1 MQTQY
6 NETDVNLYQE
16 SERTS
21 VMAILSMIFGFG
33 GCCLG
38 ITSIPAILLGIF
50 GLVGISKSKG
60 RVGGTGF
67 GIAGILIGL
76 ITLALWGGLFG
87 VTIFGLNT
95 FISTFGQTTEQVFF
109 DIQADEFDSARSQ
122 MDSPASDATDAQMI
136 VFHEGYQGAVGEY
149 VALPD
154 GPMDMM
160 KGYMAV
166 GQQIQAYQGIPGYI
180 PMPLRFDSGWG
191 LVIIVIDPQ
200 SGSSTPQAMEYIV
213 VDSQG
218 NEYRLPGDAAD
229 ESVLETIEDEIPT
242 EDEGP

>member
-1 MQTQY
+1 MTHTQTQY

-16 SERTS
+16 TERTS
-21 VMAILSMIFGFG
+21 VMAILSMVFGIG

-38 ITSIPAILLGIF
+38 ITSLPAILLGIF

-76 ITLALWGGLFG
+76 LTLALWLGAIG
-87 VTIFGLNT
+87 VTVGGLNT
-95 FISTFGQTTEQVFF
+95 FIGTFGQSTEKVFL
-109 DIQADEFDSARSQ
+109 DVQAGNYDAARTE
-122 MDSPASDATDAQMI
+122 MASPGADATDEQLIA
-136 VFHEGYQGAVGEY
+136 FHAGYSGALGDY
-149 VALPD
+149 VSLPD
-154 GPMDMM
+154 GPWDMM

-166 GQQIQAYQGIPGYI
+166 GEQIQAYNGKPGLI
-180 PMPLRFDSGWG
+180 PMPMRFDSGWG
-191 LVIIVIDPQ
+191 LVIIIIDP
-200 SGSSTPQAMEYIV
+200 SGGSSSNGMPLAMEYIV

-229 ESVLETIEDEIPT
+229 SQVPSD
-242 EDEGP
+242 DEGP